1 MWVNNT
7 IFVVSDLSSNYN
19 ISKTSSFVE
28 LTDTQVVISK
38 KETPLFPFVS
48 IVRHLRKNESVT
60 SIVHFISSY
69 VARFL
74 EQV

>member
-19 ISKTSSFVE
+19 ISKTSRFVE
-28 LTDTQVVISK
+28 LTHTQVVISK

-48 IVRHLRKNESVT
+48 IVRSPFT
-60 SIVHFISSY
+60 
-69 VARFL
+69 
-74 EQV
+74 

>member
-7 IFVVSDLSSNYN
+7 IFVVCDLSSNYN

-48 IVRHLRKNESVT
+48 IVRSPFT
-60 SIVHFISSY
+60 
-69 VARFL
+69 
-74 EQV
+74 